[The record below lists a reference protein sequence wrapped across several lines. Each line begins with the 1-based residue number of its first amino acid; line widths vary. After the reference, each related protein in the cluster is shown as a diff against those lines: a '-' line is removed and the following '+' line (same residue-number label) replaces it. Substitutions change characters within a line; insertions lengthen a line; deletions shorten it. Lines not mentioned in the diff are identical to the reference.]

1 MRQEE
6 ARVAAITGYRVKIV
20 ERSGSQLRRIL
31 CKKDPF
37 DRISCGRICMSC
49 RNEKTRGTCRKRNIT
64 YMMSCDPCNEKEGE
78 GDEVERGELAGSGGG
93 SVYVGETYRS
103 SFERGSE
110 HISSYSAR
118 NETSH
123 MWKHHT
129 SKHQE
134 EEEISFSMKVIKQH
148 RSSFSRQTHEAV
160 LIEMMDSGS
169 VDILNSKGGFN
180 RCSIPR
186 LSVVLGDKEYQER
199 PSTQPEITDT
209 EVETVLTMRG
219 RRTRVR
225 EAEDYQAPPN
235 KRRNIKRNFSSERPM
250 REAKS
255 RSMEVEK
262 RVTELQSRNS
272 HLNFPSISKPKDKI
286 KIKRNG
292 LQRGSRQGN
301 GSQVTTGHP
310 PKNQKISFYFP
321 RRNDT
326 EQRFKRTEGR

>member
-1 MRQEE
+1 MR
-6 ARVAAITGYRVKIV
+6 
-20 ERSGSQLRRIL
+20 
-31 CKKDPF
+31 
-37 DRISCGRICMSC
+37 
-49 RNEKTRGTCRKRNIT
+49 
-64 YMMSCDPCNEKEGE
+64 
-78 GDEVERGELAGSGGG
+78 
-93 SVYVGETYRS
+93 
-103 SFERGSE
+103 
-110 HISSYSAR
+110 
-118 NETSH
+118 
-123 MWKHHT
+123 
-129 SKHQE
+129 
-134 EEEISFSMKVIKQH
+134 
-148 RSSFSRQTHEAV
+148 
-160 LIEMMDSGS
+160 
-169 VDILNSKGGFN
+169 
-180 RCSIPR
+180 
-186 LSVVLGDKEYQER
+186 DKEYQER

-272 HLNFPSISKPKDKI
+272 HLNFPSITKPKDKI